1 MNKKIGFIGLG
12 VMGGGMARRILGSG
26 NYELS
31 VYDIDP
37 AKAQEVQALGA
48 KACTLPDLARGNKVI
63 AASLPN
69 PAIVREVF
77 LGKGG
82 VIDGAQS
89 GTIIIDLSTV
99 DSETSKEVSAALA
112 KKGVT
117 YVDAPVSGG
126 KLDAPKGTLTI
137 ILGAQ
142 EEELASVRSVIDL
155 LGNSIHYAGT
165 RGAGSTIKLVN
176 NVISMGN
183 TLIAAEA
190 FVLGVK
196 AGVDGGTLFNI
207 LQHCGGR
214 SMRMTKRFPS
224 VLKGDFSPRFTVDLA
239 EKDLALAAELA
250 NKLKVPM
257 LMARMCHEFFIMTSG
272 SGRGSMDATAVVEYL
287 ESLTGVQVRGEAVV
301 SEKYQ

>member
-142 EEELASVRSVIDL
+142 EKELASVRSVIDL

>member
-1 MNKKIGFIGLG
+1 MSKKIGFIGLG

-26 NYELS
+26 HYELS

-37 AKAQEVQALGA
+37 AKAQEIQALGA
-48 KACTLPDLARGNKVI
+48 KACTLPDLARDNKVI

-69 PAIVREVF
+69 PAIVRKVF
-77 LGKGG
+77 LGEGG
-82 VIDGAQS
+82 VIESAQP

-142 EEELASVRSVIDL
+142 EEELAAVRPVIDL

-207 LQHCGGR
+207 LQHCGGC

-239 EKDLALAAELA
+239 EKDLALAADLA

-272 SGRGSMDATAVVEYL
+272 SGRGGMDATAVVEYL